1 MHFPFFPCIF
11 SSCFYHCF
19 LSPLQ
24 VSMLDSGVAE
34 GDLSRHIDTRAYPVL
49 VIFTKIFT
57 ITLQRNCFTPLAAE
71 VTANDTYFEAV
82 SRSVRV

>member
-1 MHFPFFPCIF
+1 MYFLQLPLSLF
-11 SSCFYHCF
+11 S
-19 LSPLQ
+19 LSPAG
-24 VSMLDSGVAE
+24 MLDSGVAE

-71 VTANDTYFEAV
+71 VAANDTYFEAV

>member
-1 MHFPFFPCIF
+1 MYFLQLPLSLF
-11 SSCFYHCF
+11 S
-19 LSPLQ
+19 LSPAG
-24 VSMLDSGVAE
+24 MLDSGVAE
-34 GDLSRHIDTRAYPVL
+34 GDLSRHIDTRACPVL

-57 ITLQRNCFTPLAAE
+57 INLQRNCFMPLAAE

>member
-1 MHFPFFPCIF
+1 MYFLQLPLSLF
-11 SSCFYHCF
+11 S
-19 LSPLQ
+19 LSPAG
-24 VSMLDSGVAE
+24 MLDSGVAE

-57 ITLQRNCFTPLAAE
+57 IILQRNCFMPLAAE